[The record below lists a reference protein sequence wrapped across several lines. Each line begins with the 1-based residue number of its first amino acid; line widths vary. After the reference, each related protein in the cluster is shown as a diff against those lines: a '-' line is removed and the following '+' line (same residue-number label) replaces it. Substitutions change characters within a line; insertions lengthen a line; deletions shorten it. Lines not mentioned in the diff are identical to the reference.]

1 MQCSPY
7 YALSWCMGSE
17 RRYRS
22 GMYQPVAFLSE
33 SSQCNVSWCEP
44 LSHGFVAI
52 ACHVA
57 LSGCFQEVIVMCFR
71 DVSMRGYRCSN
82 LVRGVLLLQ
91 CFAALQQLASCY
103 LVFYCNAS
111 CRDAFCC
118 DASCCNAFSCNALLQ
133 CFLLH
138 CFLLRRSC
146 GATFCSS
153 TFYGELG
160 MLYPNIVY
168 CDYVVV
174 LSIGGTNFVVLPPL
188 LIAL

>member
-82 LVRGVLLLQ
+82 LVRGVLLLR

-118 DASCCNAFSCNALLQ
+118 DASCCMLSAVMLYCNAFCYIAFCCDVPAVLL
-133 CFLLH
+133 
-138 CFLLRRSC
+138 S
-146 GATFCSS
+146 A
-153 TFYGELG
+153 
-160 MLYPNIVY
+160 
-168 CDYVVV
+168 VV
-174 LSIGGTNFVVLPPL
+174 LSMGNLGCFIPILFIV
-188 LIAL
+188 IMS

>member
-1 MQCSPY
+1 MLRY
-7 YALSWCMGSE
+7 RDAFKRLSWCA
-17 RRYRS
+17 S
-22 GMYQPVAFLSE
+22 GM
-33 SSQCNVSWCEP
+33 SQC
-44 LSHGFVAI
+44 VAT
-52 ACHVA
+52 AA
-57 LSGCFQEVIVMCFR
+57 VI
-71 DVSMRGYRCSN
+71 
-82 LVRGVLLLQ
+82 
-91 CFAALQQLASCY
+91 
-103 LVFYCNAS
+103 

-138 CFLLRRSC
+138 CFLLRR
-146 GATFCSS
+146 TCSS

-188 LIAL
+188 LIALWLNCSSGFTIIRCEGVYIYTVIYLHSDWAWCFLHLWLHWCCRGRG